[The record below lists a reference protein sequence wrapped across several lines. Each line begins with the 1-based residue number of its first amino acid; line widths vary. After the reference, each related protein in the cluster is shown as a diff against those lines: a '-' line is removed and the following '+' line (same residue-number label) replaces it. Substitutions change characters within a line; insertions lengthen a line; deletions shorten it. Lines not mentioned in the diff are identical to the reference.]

1 MQISRITAVLILA
14 AALTGCAVRKYHPAP
29 ISPAASAASLRARTL
44 DDDGLHKFLTQ
55 VAPPSLSQWPLH
67 QWTLPELTVAAFY
80 YNPSLQIARARV
92 AEADGAVITAGARPN
107 PTVGGSLGGSTSP
120 ESPWLAGFHF
130 DLPLETAGKRGH
142 RVTRAQQ
149 LAEAARWD
157 LASTAWAVRSKVRS
171 ALLQYVAV
179 TQRLQAL
186 RQEERV
192 RSEQVD
198 LLQQRLAV
206 GLIPQP
212 EVDAARIQHS
222 QAVLALEQLQEQLA
236 AGKAALAA
244 AVGVPVS
251 ALQNIALA
259 WPEFDRPTSAESLP
273 QSAIQ
278 DDVVLNRLDI
288 RRALA
293 DYAAAE
299 SDLRSEI
306 AKQYPDISLGPG
318 YTYEDTNHKFSL
330 GVSVVL
336 PILNQNQGPI
346 AQAEA
351 RREQAA
357 AQFLA
362 TQAAGIGASEQA
374 LARYQATLKELD
386 QARSLQQ
393 QSSALEQTTQRA
405 LTAGESD
412 RVALNGAQLQV
423 AIAAGATLDALSR
436 VQQAMADLEDAVQ
449 RPLLPGDIQP
459 LSSQSPALK
468 PATRK

>member
-1 MQISRITAVLILA
+1 MQISRITAVFALTA
-14 AALTGCAVRKYHPAP
+14 TLTGCAVRKYRPAP

-44 DDDGLHKFLTQ
+44 DDDGLHKFLTE
-55 VAPPSLSQWPLH
+55 VSHPSPGQWPLQ

-80 YNPSLQIARARV
+80 YNPALQIARARV

-120 ESPWLAGFHF
+120 DSPWLAGFHF

-142 RVTRAQQ
+142 RITRAQQ

-157 LASTAWAVRSKVRS
+157 LAGTAWTVRSKVRS

-186 RQEERV
+186 QQEERI
-192 RSEQVD
+192 RDEQVR
-198 LLQQRLAV
+198 LLEQRLAV

-222 QAVLALEQLQEQLA
+222 QVLLALEQSQEQFT

-251 ALQNIALA
+251 ALQNVALA
-259 WPEFDRPTSAESLP
+259 WPEFDRPASAESLP
-273 QSAIQ
+273 KSTIQ

-288 RRALA
+288 RRALV

-306 AKQYPDISLGPG
+306 AKQYPDINLGPG
-318 YTYEDTNHKFSL
+318 YSFEDAHHKFSL

-346 AQAEA
+346 TQAEA

-374 LARYQATLKELD
+374 LARYRASLKELD

-393 QSSALEQTTQRA
+393 QSAALEQTTQRA
-405 LTAGESD
+405 LSAGESD
-412 RVALNGAQLQV
+412 RVALNGAQLQA

-436 VQQAMADLEDAVQ
+436 VQQAMGDLEDAVQ

-459 LSSQSPALK
+459 LSPQSPALR